1 MMAAIAAAPNGEV
14 FILERNEK
22 LGKKLYITGK
32 GRCNITNLASY
43 SEYFENIVSN
53 PRFMSGALKAL
64 SPEAVVKLLNDNG
77 LATKAERGDRVFP
90 ASDKS
95 SDVIN
100 TLKRMLERAG
110 VTVLYNQKVTDF
122 HLENN
127 KITKIITEN
136 GEFVPDR
143 VILATGGKSYKSTG
157 SDGSG
162 YALAQKCGH
171 SIVPLRAALVPLI
184 TESCFFAGGGS
195 APTND
200 LPSLQGLSLKN
211 VEASIKTDDGKTLFK
226 EFGEM
231 LFTHNGVSG
240 PIILSLSSRINRMS
254 LNGLRLV
261 IDLKPALDFATLD
274 KRLLR
279 DFEQNKNKFYKN
291 SLNEL
296 LPSKLIAF
304 IILLSEINGDTFV
317 NNITREQRMALVS
330 LLKGLSFRIG
340 ALGDLN
346 DGIITA
352 GGVCVKEINPKTMQ
366 SKLVDNLYIAG
377 EIIDIDA
384 LTGGFNLQLA
394 FSTGC
399 VAGTYSTL

>member
-1 MMAAIAAAPNGEV
+1 MAAIAAAPNGDV
-14 FILERNEK
+14 TILERNEK

-32 GRCNITNLASY
+32 GRCNITNLADFNRY
-43 SEYFENIVSN
+43 LENIVSN
-53 PRFMSGALKAL
+53 ARFPSGALRL
-64 SPEAVVKLLNDNG
+64 MPPESLIKLLNDYG
-77 LATKAERGDRVFP
+77 LETKVERGDRVFP

-95 SDVIN
+95 NDVIR
-100 TLKRMLERAG
+100 TFKKILDSLG
-110 VTVLYNQKVTDF
+110 VNILYNQTVTDF
-122 HLENN
+122 LIEDN
-127 KITKIITEN
+127 KITKIITETD
-136 GEFVPDR
+136 EFVPDN
-143 VILATGGKSYKSTG
+143 VILASGGASYKATG

-171 SIVPLRAALVPLI
+171 SIIPLKAALVPILI
-184 TESCFFAGGGS
+184 DFGYTAHGRKVPFEV
-195 APTND
+195 

-211 VEASIKTDDGKTLFK
+211 VEASILSADGKVLYK

-240 PIILSLSSRINRMS
+240 PIILTLSSKINRMQ
-254 LNGLRLV
+254 LKDIRLS
-261 IDLKPALDFATLD
+261 IDLKPALDMSTMD

-279 DFEQNKNKFYKN
+279 DFEANKNKFYKN

-304 IILLSEINGDTFV
+304 IIALSEISGETFV
-317 NNITREQRMALVS
+317 NNITKEQRLSLAT
-330 LLKGLSFRIG
+330 LLKGINFGIS
-340 ALGDLN
+340 ALADIN
-346 DGIITA
+346 QGIITA
-352 GGVCVKEINPKTMQ
+352 GGVCTKEINPKTMQ
-366 SKLVDNLYIAG
+366 SKLVENLFFGG

-399 VAGTYSTL
+399 AAGTYSTR